1 MARHKIKLS
10 VTEMPH
16 FRRLI
21 EFVADVERH
30 ADEQHDLALGE
41 VVRSLRIDLLCLMLE
56 HFDCDSEDEAP

>member
-1 MARHKIKLS
+1 MARHTIKLS

-30 ADEQHDLALGE
+30 ADEQCDLALGE
-41 VVRSLRIDLLCLMLE
+41 TVRSLRIDLLQLMVE
-56 HFDCDSEDEAP
+56 YSSRDGYEEE